1 MKKVFETPD
10 NGNYFFGYYDK
21 SPLDVENQKLLAC
34 RSNFFHRMPASDDV
48 LEIGYFDWKIS
59 DKFHKLAD
67 TRAWNW
73 QQGCMLQWLGPL
85 YQGKIIY
92 NDRIDGRF
100 VAIILDVVTNTK
112 VQLPMAYYSAST
124 KGDFVLCIDNERHA
138 WYRGAYSYM
147 GIQNESKRKD
157 YMENDGVWRIDVST
171 NNLEQIITL
180 KQLLENKK
188 LSNMES
194 AVHYVEHL
202 MVAPDNK
209 RFVFMHRW
217 KTEDSGIYSRLYTAN
232 IDGSEL
238 YLLNDSGR
246 MSHYCWRNS
255 NEIVGWGGI
264 SNPINSL
271 RKYKAIVKF
280 LVKPLL
286 PLYKKIAG
294 GNSVDGNTLFSS
306 MVSGD
311 SYIVFTDKT
320 SIKERLPVSILSKDG
335 HPSFLSQNENLMV
348 TDTYPDLN
356 NDCKETL
363 LLYDF
368 AKRTSVV
375 IDTLNHN
382 NELAR
387 GGSRCDLHPKCSTVG
402 GYVSIDTLNDGY
414 RAMYLYKVEGK
425 GV

>member
-180 KQLLENKK
+180 KQLVENKK
-188 LSNMES
+188 ISNMES

-238 YLLNDSGR
+238 YL
-246 MSHYCWRNS
+246 
-255 NEIVGWGGI
+255 
-264 SNPINSL
+264 
-271 RKYKAIVKF
+271 
-280 LVKPLL
+280 
-286 PLYKKIAG
+286 
-294 GNSVDGNTLFSS
+294 
-306 MVSGD
+306 
-311 SYIVFTDKT
+311 
-320 SIKERLPVSILSKDG
+320 
-335 HPSFLSQNENLMV
+335 
-348 TDTYPDLN
+348 
-356 NDCKETL
+356 
-363 LLYDF
+363 
-368 AKRTSVV
+368 
-375 IDTLNHN
+375 
-382 NELAR
+382 
-387 GGSRCDLHPKCSTVG
+387 
-402 GYVSIDTLNDGY
+402 
-414 RAMYLYKVEGK
+414 
-425 GV
+425 